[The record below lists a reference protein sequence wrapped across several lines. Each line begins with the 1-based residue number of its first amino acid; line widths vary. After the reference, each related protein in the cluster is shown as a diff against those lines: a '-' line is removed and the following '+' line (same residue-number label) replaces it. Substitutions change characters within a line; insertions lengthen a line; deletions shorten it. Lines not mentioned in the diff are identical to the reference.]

1 MSMVCCLRE
10 VADSEIQGLLDDPE
24 SILELLDEEQD
35 EIDLDKAWH
44 GIHYLLTGSA
54 WEGAEPL
61 CYLVSGGET
70 IGDVDVGYGP
80 ARALTS
86 KQVVDFDAALS
97 TITADELRRRFNP
110 QAMSKAEIYPDI
122 WERDPQEDD
131 ALAYLIEYFE
141 DLKSFVE
148 KTRAAGK
155 GMIIYLT

>member
-10 VADSEIQGLLDDPE
+10 VSDSEIRSLLREPE
-24 SILELLDEEQD
+24 QIVDFLEEEQD

-44 GIHYLLTGSA
+44 GIHFLLTGSA
-54 WEGAEPL
+54 GEGAEPL

-70 IGDVDVGYGP
+70 IGNVDVGYGP

-86 KQVVDFDAALS
+86 KQVATFNAAL
-97 TITADELRRRFNP
+97 TQVAADELRQRFDP
-110 QAMSKAEIYPDI
+110 RAMTEAEIYPEI

-131 ALAYLIEYFE
+131 ALDYLLEFFE

-148 KTRAAGK
+148 KTKEQGK